1 MASWE
6 DWKPKER
13 ISVDRQYML
22 HALVAALRSTC
33 GRLQVGCVLVKGDD
47 ILSSGR
53 NGAPRGLPHCS
64 CGPEAPCTA
73 SVHAEANAIAFAARK
88 HGGAEGAT
96 LYSTHAP
103 CEACAGMLI
112 NTGIVRVAFLH
123 QYRSDKG
130 ISLLWAAQVR
140 VHQLSGT
147 FTLPERP
154 T

>member
-1 MASWE
+1 
-6 DWKPKER
+6 
-13 ISVDRQYML
+13 
-22 HALVAALRSTC
+22 
-33 GRLQVGCVLVKGDD
+33 
-47 ILSSGR
+47 
-53 NGAPRGLPHCS
+53 
-64 CGPEAPCTA
+64 
-73 SVHAEANAIAFAARK
+73 
-88 HGGAEGAT
+88 
-96 LYSTHAP
+96 
-103 CEACAGMLI
+103 MLI